1 MVAAIV
7 VVGLATAIVDIGA
20 ATAIGLATA
29 IGAATAIVGVV
40 AAARRAVVASVPQL
54 GAVSSTDP
62 RALAEAAH
70 CHSSKSPFSSAART
84 SC

>member
-7 VVGLATAIVDIGA
+7 VGLAAAIVDVGV
-20 ATAIGLATA
+20 ATTVGLATA
-29 IGAATAIVGVV
+29 IGAATAINGVV
-40 AAARRAVVASVPQL
+40 AAARRAGVASAPQL

-62 RALAEAAH
+62 PALAEAVH
-70 CHSSKSPFSSAART
+70 CRSSKSPFSSAART